1 MGKYSE
7 LESAVFSIFGASA
20 WTANGVTA
28 QPSNFTGTVG
38 GSDYIRIHILANHT
52 GVNIRSVSGILNID
66 IFTALGVGPRRSTQ
80 IADMLDAILATKST
94 DSPNGSR
101 VQCMTSTLTGLGRDG
116 DNQSLYRALYSIPFN
131 YYGK

>member
-1 MGKYSE
+1 
-7 LESAVFSIFGASA
+7 
-20 WTANGVTA
+20 
-28 QPSNFTGTVG
+28 
-38 GSDYIRIHILANHT
+38 
-52 GVNIRSVSGILNID
+52 LNID